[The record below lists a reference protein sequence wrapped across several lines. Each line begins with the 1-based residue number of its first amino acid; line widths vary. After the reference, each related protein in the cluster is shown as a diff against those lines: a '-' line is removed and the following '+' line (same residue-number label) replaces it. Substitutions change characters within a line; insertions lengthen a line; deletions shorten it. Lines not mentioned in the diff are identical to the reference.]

1 MNVRLIPVL
10 LIAAFLFT
18 GLIGCQQQGMTRPS
32 SLDMDDN
39 TVQFG
44 VGNTNKGI
52 GDIYVKLAAAY
63 MREGQLMQAMQNA
76 KRALTVEPSNAE
88 GHNVIALLYDR
99 LNEYDLAESHFKRA
113 LGYQPRNSY
122 MLNAYGT
129 HLCNRNRF
137 DEADKLFHK
146 ALKNPLYKTPE
157 VALTNAGV
165 CAGRKPDM
173 EQSESY
179 LREALK
185 HNPRLSVALI
195 HMARISY
202 SKGQFLSTRAYLQ
215 RYLEVAPNT
224 ASSLWL
230 GIRTERE
237 LGDQDAVVC
246 YSLLLRNSFP
256 DSQEASLL
264 KESIKR

>member
-1 MNVRLIPVL
+1 MSVRLIPVL

-39 TVQFG
+39 TGQFG
-44 VGNTNKGI
+44 VSNPNKGV

-122 MLNAYGT
+122 MLNAYAT
-129 HLCNRNRF
+129 HLCNRKHF
-137 DEADKLFHK
+137 DEADEYYRKVVDKLTG
-146 ALKNPLYKTPE
+146 LIRETI
-157 VALTNAGV
+157 
-165 CAGRKPDM
+165 RKC
-173 EQSESY
+173 EKE
-179 LREALK
+179 
-185 HNPRLSVALI
+185 RL
-195 HMARISY
+195 
-202 SKGQFLSTRAYLQ
+202 
-215 RYLEVAPNT
+215 
-224 ASSLWL
+224 
-230 GIRTERE
+230 
-237 LGDQDAVVC
+237 
-246 YSLLLRNSFP
+246 
-256 DSQEASLL
+256 
-264 KESIKR
+264 